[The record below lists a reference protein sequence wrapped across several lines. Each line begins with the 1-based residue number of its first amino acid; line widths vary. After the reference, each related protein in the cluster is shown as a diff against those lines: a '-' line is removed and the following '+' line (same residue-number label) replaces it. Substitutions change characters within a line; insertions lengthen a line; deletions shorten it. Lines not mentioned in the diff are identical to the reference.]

1 MDSNPYPRSLMNED
15 DTMVTLS
22 VTFSSMGA
30 FKNAGHHAP
39 ILNHMSIGLALIGDH
54 S

>member
-1 MDSNPYPRSLMNED
+1 MNED
-15 DTMVTLS
+15 DAMVTLS
-22 VTFSSMGA
+22 VTFSSMVA

-39 ILNHMSIGLALIGDH
+39 ILNHMSLGLTLLGDH

>member
-1 MDSNPYPRSLMNED
+1 MDSNPCPKFLMNENN
-15 DTMVTLS
+15 TMVTLS
-22 VTFSSMGA
+22 VTFSSMVA